1 MARRKTRWILFA
13 LALVAMWRRLD
24 RVVVSG
30 VSMAPTL
37 FPGDQLL
44 VVRTRH
50 ARAGDLV
57 VIRDPREPSREVVK
71 RVARVTEDGDLV
83 VAGDNAEMST
93 DSRTYGAVPRDL
105 LVGRAVYHVRAATR
119 SGVAEGRRR

>member
-1 MARRKTRWILFA
+1 MAV
-13 LALVAMWRRLD
+13 ALVAAWRRLD

-50 ARAGDLV
+50 ARVGDLV
-57 VIRDPREPSREVVK
+57 VVRDPREPSREVVK
-71 RVARVTEDGDLV
+71 RLIRVTEDGDLV

-105 LVGRAVYHVRAATR
+105 LVGRPIYHARATTR
-119 SGVAEGRRR
+119 SGVVGGHRR